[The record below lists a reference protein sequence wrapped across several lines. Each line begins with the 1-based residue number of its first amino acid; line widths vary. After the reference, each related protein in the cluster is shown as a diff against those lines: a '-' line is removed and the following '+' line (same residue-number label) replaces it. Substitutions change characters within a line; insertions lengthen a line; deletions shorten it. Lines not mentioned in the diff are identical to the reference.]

1 MDIRPE
7 GVLSGKIIGCAIEVH
22 KQLGPGL
29 LESVYEECLCFELSQ
44 AGISFERQREVPIS
58 YKQNR
63 LSSMLRLDLI
73 VEDKVIIEVKSV
85 KKLEM
90 IHNAQLLSYLKLTN
104 KKYGLL
110 INFNVELL
118 KSGIRRI
125 AN

>member
-1 MDIRPE
+1 
-7 GVLSGKIIGCAIEVH
+7 
-22 KQLGPGL
+22 
-29 LESVYEECLCFELSQ
+29 LSQ